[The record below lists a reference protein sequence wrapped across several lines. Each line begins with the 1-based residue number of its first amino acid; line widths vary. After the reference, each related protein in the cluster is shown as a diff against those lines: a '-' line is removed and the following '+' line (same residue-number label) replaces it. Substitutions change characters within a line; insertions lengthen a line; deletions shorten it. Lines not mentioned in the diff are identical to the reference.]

1 MTRTTPTL
9 LKPILIAGLIAGAL
23 DITYACVFSY
33 IRRGVSPAVV
43 LRSVAAGALGPT
55 ARDGGMKVA
64 LLGLFFHFL
73 IAFIA
78 AAVYVIASRG
88 ISFMNAHAVMSGILF
103 GLCVYVVMNCVVL
116 RVSAIHQTLWPWQY
130 AKSAL
135 IGGLLIHMFGIGLPI
150 ALVARRYS
158 K

>member
-1 MTRTTPTL
+1 MNKTTPTL
-9 LKPILIAGLIAGAL
+9 FKPILIGGLIAGAL

-33 IRRGVSPAVV
+33 IRRGVAPAVV

-73 IAFIA
+73 IALIA
-78 AAVYVIASRG
+78 ASVYVVASRA
-88 ISFMNAHAVMSGILF
+88 IPFMNAHAVLSGILF

-116 RVSAIHQTLWPWQY
+116 RLSAIHQTIWPWAY
-130 AKSAL
+130 PKSAL
-135 IGGLLIHMFGIGLPI
+135 IGGLLIHMLGIGLPI

>member
-1 MTRTTPTL
+1 MPANKL
-9 LKPILIAGLIAGAL
+9 LRPILIGGLIAGAL
-23 DITYACVFSY
+23 DITYACIFSY
-33 IRRGVSPAVV
+33 IRRGVTPAVV

-64 LLGLFFHFL
+64 LLGFFFHFL
-73 IAFIA
+73 IALIA
-78 AAVYVIASRG
+78 AAIYVIASRA
-88 ISFMNAHAVMSGILF
+88 IAFMNSHAALSGILF
-103 GLCVYVVMNCVVL
+103 GLCVYVVMNCIVL
-116 RVSAIHQTLWPWQY
+116 RLSAIHQTLWPWQY

>member
-1 MTRTTPTL
+1 MTRASAS
-9 LKPILIAGLIAGAL
+9 KPILIGGLIAGAL

-43 LRSVAAGALGPT
+43 LRSVAAGALGPA
-55 ARDGGMKVA
+55 ARDGGIKTA

-73 IAFIA
+73 IALIA
-78 AAVYVIASRG
+78 ATVYVLASRVIPFMISQPVIAG
-88 ISFMNAHAVMSGILF
+88 ILYGVCVYAFMNCI
-103 GLCVYVVMNCVVL
+103 VL
-116 RVSAIHQTLWPWQY
+116 RLSAIHQTIWPWAY
-130 AKSAL
+130 PKSVL

>member
-1 MTRTTPTL
+1 MPANKL
-9 LKPILIAGLIAGAL
+9 LRPILVGGLIAGAL
-23 DITYACVFSY
+23 DITYACIFSY
-33 IRRGVSPAVV
+33 IRRGVTPAVV
-43 LRSVAAGALGPT
+43 FRSVAAGALGPT

-73 IAFIA
+73 IALIA
-78 AAVYVIASRG
+78 AAIYVIASRA
-88 ISFMNAHAVMSGILF
+88 IAFMNSHAAVSGILF

-116 RVSAIHQTLWPWQY
+116 RLSAIHQTLWPWQY

>member
-1 MTRTTPTL
+1 MPANKL
-9 LKPILIAGLIAGAL
+9 LRPILIGGLIAGAL
-23 DITYACVFSY
+23 DITYACIFSY
-33 IRRGVSPAVV
+33 IRRGVTPAVV

-73 IAFIA
+73 IALIA
-78 AAVYVIASRG
+78 AAIYVIASRA
-88 ISFMNAHAVMSGILF
+88 IAFMNSHAAVSGILF
-103 GLCVYVVMNCVVL
+103 GLCVYVVMNCIVL
-116 RVSAIHQTLWPWQY
+116 RLSAIHQTLWPWQY

>member
-1 MTRTTPTL
+1 MPANKL
-9 LKPILIAGLIAGAL
+9 LRPILIGGLIAGAL
-23 DITYACVFSY
+23 DITYACIFSY
-33 IRRGVSPAVV
+33 IRRGVTPAVV

-73 IAFIA
+73 IALIA
-78 AAVYVIASRG
+78 AAIYVIASRV
-88 ISFMNAHAVMSGILF
+88 IAFMNSHAAVSGILF
-103 GLCVYVVMNCVVL
+103 GLCVYVVMNCIVL
-116 RVSAIHQTLWPWQY
+116 RLSAIHQTLWPWQY

>member
-1 MTRTTPTL
+1 MAVRKS
-9 LKPILIAGLIAGAL
+9 LKPILIGGLIAGAL

-33 IRRGVSPAVV
+33 VRRGVSPAVV
-43 LRSVAAGALGPT
+43 FRSVAAGALGPS

-64 LLGLFFHFL
+64 LLGLFLHFL
-73 IAFIA
+73 IALIA
-78 AAVYVIASRG
+78 ATVYVIASRS
-88 ISFMNAHAVMSGILF
+88 IPFMNAHKVLSGILF
-103 GLCVYVVMNCVVL
+103 GLCVYVVMNCIVL
-116 RVSAIHQTLWPWQY
+116 RLSAIHQTLWPWQY

>member
-1 MTRTTPTL
+1 VTRASAS
-9 LKPILIAGLIAGAL
+9 KPILIGGLIAGAL

-43 LRSVAAGALGPT
+43 LRSVAAGALGPA
-55 ARDGGMKVA
+55 ARDGGIKTA

-73 IAFIA
+73 IALIA
-78 AAVYVIASRG
+78 ATVYVLASRVIPFM
-88 ISFMNAHAVMSGILF
+88 ISQPVIAGILF
-103 GLCVYVVMNCVVL
+103 GLCVYAFMNCIVL
-116 RVSAIHQTLWPWQY
+116 RLSAIHQTIWPWAY
-130 AKSAL
+130 PKSVL

>member
-1 MTRTTPTL
+1 MSRTTPTL

-78 AAVYVIASRG
+78 AAVYVFASRG
-88 ISFMNAHAVMSGILF
+88 ISFMNAHAFVSGILF
-103 GLCVYVVMNCVVL
+103 GLCVYVVMNCIVL
-116 RVSAIHQTLWPWQY
+116 RVSAIHQALWPWQY